1 MMYLVSGLGVQ
12 TGWFIVRD
20 HMELS
25 PFQKVPEVFDGQ
37 INGEKF
43 TVKCTVSDL

>member
-12 TGWFIVRD
+12 TGWFIMRD

-25 PFQKVPEVFDGQ
+25 PFQKVPDGQ
-37 INGEKF
+37 IDGEKF